1 MDIDA
6 VTYCD
11 LSLATNQTIV
21 QSNLAK
27 GCTPSKV
34 LHPVKDLDPIIHGS
48 MDSHESAPKRHL
60 DRFSH
65 FCTSHPWTQ
74 HIDRQT
80 HSPCRTT
87 SVAIVHIYALHA
99 GDADEK
105 RTGI

>member
-6 VTYCD
+6 VTYCN

-21 QSNLAK
+21 QSDLAK

-80 HSPCRTT
+80 HSPHVGR
-87 SVAIVHIYALHA
+87 H
-99 GDADEK
+99 
-105 RTGI
+105 R